1 MVDPDAAT
9 RAPRSPCYLKAIDL
23 LAMRGHFRAELKA
36 KLARRAFDEDE
47 VESALDRLAGEDL
60 LDDARQAR
68 VFVAERLRRGPR
80 GRMKL
85 LAELRQRGVD
95 GGVAQAAVDA
105 AFEGDVEKDA
115 VQAAAER
122 WLRRGKRDPRALA
135 RHLAGRG
142 FGGALVMGTV
152 RRLIDDDRLDPNLYG

>member
-1 MVDPDAAT
+1 MADRTASP
-9 RAPRSPCYLKAIDL
+9 RAERPPCYHKAIDL
-23 LAMRGHFRAELKA
+23 LALRGHFRAELGA
-36 KLARRAFDEDE
+36 KLERRGYERSE
-47 VESALDRLAGEDL
+47 VEVTLDRLADEDL

-95 GGVAQAAVDA
+95 GSVAQAAVDA
-105 AFEGDVEKDA
+105 ELEGDVEEEA
-115 VQAAAER
+115 VRAAAER
-122 WLRRGKRDPRALA
+122 WLRRGKRDPQALA

-142 FGGALVMGTV
+142 FGRGLVMGTV
-152 RRLIDDDRLDPNLYG
+152 RGLIDDERLDPNLYG